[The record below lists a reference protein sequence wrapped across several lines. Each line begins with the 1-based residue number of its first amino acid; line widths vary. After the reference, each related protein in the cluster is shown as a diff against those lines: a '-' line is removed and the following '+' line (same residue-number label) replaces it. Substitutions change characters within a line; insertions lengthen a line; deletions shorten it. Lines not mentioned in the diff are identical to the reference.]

1 MKSYVN
7 GEIEIHS
14 IGTVQES
21 ENHATRKLIFLIFPT
36 TKTS

>member
-1 MKSYVN
+1 VKSYVN

-21 ENHATRKLIFLIFPT
+21 ENHATRNANFSYF
-36 TKTS
+36 SYN